1 MVIAQFSL
9 AQSGYPKRILF
20 DGDTVIAFLDRQ
32 VNLVNYNKVSYDEC
46 TEIKA
51 SYSKEVSLL
60 KKSLLAEKSATEK
73 LQENILLM
81 EDIGVEKD
89 FQITELKNDAE
100 KKDKKIRLLRSTR
113 VPIAI
118 GCLAVGFFVG
128 NRLRLD

>member
-1 MVIAQFSL
+1 MVIAQLSL

-46 TEIKA
+46 SEIKA

-60 KKSLLAEKSATEK
+60 KKSLVAEKLATEK
-73 LQENILLM
+73 LQENISLLQ
-81 EDIGVEKD
+81 DIESEKD
-89 FQITELKNDAE
+89 FQIQELKNDGE
-100 KKDKKIRLLRSTR
+100 KKDKRIKLLRSCR
-113 VPIAI
+113 VPIAV

-128 NRLRLD
+128 NRIRLN